1 MISVTKILAFVSMW
15 IVFGGLLALAI
26 IFDGIYIQLVF
37 DLGIIVV
44 SSLLGYYLKA
54 KSSKE

>member
-44 SSLLGYYLKA
+44 SGLLGYYLKA